1 MIRNALTIA
10 RLFRHEWPEL
20 VLFLL
25 TTGLSFGLVAHVSL
39 KGVAL

>member
-25 TTGLSFGLVAHVSL
+25 TVGLSFGLVAHVSL
-39 KGVAL
+39 KGAAL

>member
-1 MIRNALTIA
+1 MTRNILTIA

-25 TTGLSFGLVAHVSL
+25 TVGLSFGLVAHVSL

>member
-1 MIRNALTIA
+1 MIRNAITIA

-25 TTGLSFGLVAHVSL
+25 TFAGSFGLVAYVSM
-39 KGVAL
+39 KGAAL